1 MASNS
6 LKALEMVKRCDVP
19 CINLE
24 SKYCELIK
32 QFQLIQKDQISFL
45 KNLFLLVEKHIL
57 IYIPSFIFLSLHLMH
72 GFQSAFQSVGFSH
85 SKYTPILKKLG
96 FNATCFIV
104 TNKIGQYNDW
114 DINNNNFKKMKLMN
128 LDQINEGVL
137 NGFDVGSHSMDHL
150 DLPKLN
156 KEEKVNQIFNS
167 KKFLNDMLNINTETF
182 AYPYG
187 SYDIES
193 SDIVK
198 RYYEFAVTTRRS
210 RYIKEKFNNEL
221 LPRIPISKDDNLLKF
236 FLKIKTP
243 YEDIKFKD

>member
-1 MASNS
+1 MKIPILMYHSIIDDHNDS
-6 LKALEMVKRCDVP
+6 VS
-19 CINLE
+19 I
-24 SKYCELIK
+24 
-32 QFQLIQKDQISFL
+32 ISFQ
-45 KNLFLLVEKHIL
+45 KQMIL
-57 IYIPSFIFLSLHLMH
+57 MKKMGYQTINFKELNNNNSNKKFIITFDDGYESIFLN
-72 GFQSAFQSVGFSH
+72 AF
-85 SKYTPILKKLG
+85 PILKKLG

-128 LDQINEGVL
+128 LDQINEWVL

-156 KEEKVNQIFNS
+156 NEEKINQIVNS

-221 LPRIPISKDDNLLKF
+221 LPTIPISKNDNLLKF

>member
-1 MASNS
+1 MKIPILMYHSIIDDHNDS
-6 LKALEMVKRCDVP
+6 VS
-19 CINLE
+19 I
-24 SKYCELIK
+24 
-32 QFQLIQKDQISFL
+32 ISFQ
-45 KNLFLLVEKHIL
+45 KQMIL
-57 IYIPSFIFLSLHLMH
+57 MKKMGYQTINFKELNNNNSNKKFIITFDDGYESIFLN
-72 GFQSAFQSVGFSH
+72 AF
-85 SKYTPILKKLG
+85 PILKKLG

-128 LDQINEGVL
+128 LDQINEWVL

-156 KEEKVNQIFNS
+156 NEEKINQIVNS

-221 LPRIPISKDDNLLKF
+221 LPRIPISKNDNLLKF

>member
-1 MASNS
+1 MYHSIIDDHNDS
-6 LKALEMVKRCDVP
+6 VS
-19 CINLE
+19 I
-24 SKYCELIK
+24 
-32 QFQLIQKDQISFL
+32 ISFQ
-45 KNLFLLVEKHIL
+45 KQMIL
-57 IYIPSFIFLSLHLMH
+57 MKKMGYQTINFKELNNNNSNKKFIITFDDGYENIFLN
-72 GFQSAFQSVGFSH
+72 AF
-85 SKYTPILKKLG
+85 PILKKLG

-128 LDQINEGVL
+128 LDQINEWVL

>member
-1 MASNS
+1 MKIPILMYHSIIDDHNDS
-6 LKALEMVKRCDVP
+6 VS
-19 CINLE
+19 I
-24 SKYCELIK
+24 
-32 QFQLIQKDQISFL
+32 ISFQ
-45 KNLFLLVEKHIL
+45 KQMIL
-57 IYIPSFIFLSLHLMH
+57 MKKMGYQTINFKELNNNNSNKKFIITFDDGYENIFLN
-72 GFQSAFQSVGFSH
+72 AF
-85 SKYTPILKKLG
+85 PILKKLG

-128 LDQINEGVL
+128 LDQINEWVL

-156 KEEKVNQIFNS
+156 NEEKINQIVNS
-167 KKFLNDMLNINTETF
+167 KKFLNDVLNINTETF

-193 SDIVK
+193 NDIVK

-221 LPRIPISKDDNLLKF
+221 LPRIPISKNDNLLKF

>member
-1 MASNS
+1 MKIPILMYHSIIDDHNDS
-6 LKALEMVKRCDVP
+6 VS
-19 CINLE
+19 I
-24 SKYCELIK
+24 
-32 QFQLIQKDQISFL
+32 ISFQ
-45 KNLFLLVEKHIL
+45 KQMIL
-57 IYIPSFIFLSLHLMH
+57 MKKMGYQTINFKELNNNNSNKKFIITFDDGYESIFLN
-72 GFQSAFQSVGFSH
+72 AF
-85 SKYTPILKKLG
+85 PILKKLG

-128 LDQINEGVL
+128 LDQINEWVL

-156 KEEKVNQIFNS
+156 NEEKINQIVNS

-193 SDIVK
+193 NDIVK

-221 LPRIPISKDDNLLKF
+221 LPRIPISKNDNLLKF

>member
-1 MASNS
+1 MYHSIMNDHNGS
-6 LKALEMVKRCDVP
+6 VS
-19 CINLE
+19 I
-24 SKYCELIK
+24 
-32 QFQLIQKDQISFL
+32 ISFQ
-45 KNLFLLVEKHIL
+45 KQMIL
-57 IYIPSFIFLSLHLMH
+57 MKKMGYQTINFKELNNNNSNKKFIITFDDGYENIFLN
-72 GFQSAFQSVGFSH
+72 AF
-85 SKYTPILKKLG
+85 PILKKLG

-128 LDQINEGVL
+128 LDQINEWVL

-156 KEEKVNQIFNS
+156 NEEKINQIVNS

-193 SDIVK
+193 NDIVK

-221 LPRIPISKDDNLLKF
+221 LPRIPISKNDNLLKF